1 MGGMAPMS
9 QGLMNGGLIK
19 GGRGGVLAHIGEGRR
34 DELVTP
40 LPRNWQRGTHSP
52 LDARLDRL
60 IAVLE
65 ARGNEGL
72 SLDLQ
77 VDVNT
82 NEPRSVRLNKAL
94 QHVGGGVGLVG

>member
-1 MGGMAPMS
+1 M
-9 QGLMNGGLIK
+9 
-19 GGRGGVLAHIGEGRR
+19 
-34 DELVTP
+34 
-40 LPRNWQRGTHSP
+40 
-52 LDARLDRL
+52 
-60 IAVLE
+60 LE